1 MSSLMKETVEEDAN
15 SFISGQSTSQMRI
28 LVVDDSVASAK
39 TMGWALELMGYDVHI
54 AHEGTSAQ
62 ADALAF
68 KPHVILMDLSLPG
81 MSGYELC
88 KLLKKEPSLSET
100 LFVAQTGW
108 NEPGHRRQ
116 SEEAG
121 FVHHLV
127 KPVDMVRLER
137 ILAKQ
142 VEKIQPNP
150 EAK

>member
-1 MSSLMKETVEEDAN
+1 MKDTLDN
-15 SFISGQSTSQMRI
+15 DTSFTSGQSAKQMRV

-54 AHEGTSAQ
+54 AHEGAGAQ

-88 KLLKKEPSLSET
+88 KLMKKEPSLSET
-100 LFVAQTGW
+100 LFIAQTGW

-121 FVHHLV
+121 FAHHLV

-137 ILAKQ
+137 LLTKQ
-142 VEKIQPNP
+142 LEKIGPAPAEQNNP
-150 EAK
+150 V